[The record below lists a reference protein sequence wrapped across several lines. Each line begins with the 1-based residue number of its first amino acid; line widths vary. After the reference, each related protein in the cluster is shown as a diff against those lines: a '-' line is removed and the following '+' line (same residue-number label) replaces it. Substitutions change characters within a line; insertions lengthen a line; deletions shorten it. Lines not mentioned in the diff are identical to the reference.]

1 MSTGAACP
9 GWALPKPLPDGRWN
23 VVNSFNAQ
31 GQATGVCLVASVSG
45 VCYDD
50 ANPASPTQIDWVSM
64 SGSFAYDT
72 EAETGSRTL
81 VADGNAGVVCWDW
94 VTLAPC
100 TGGAY
105 DAGGRLNYD
114 VGGDPLPWAYGT
126 AFDGSCVHGLG
137 DPGLVFSVDPKGS
150 SPCSSLGSTRTLDL
164 RKQRC
169 DGGVGRATWAQA
181 SLQDTTA
188 GELTSV
194 VLTVRDAASGQVLA
208 TKDISSGPLDLS
220 AIDASAHPAITA
232 VATARSAPGDAGW
245 ADAVP
250 PRIRIAWHADPR
262 QLCFET
268 TTPAT
273 CEVAPVS
280 VKAALGEVF
289 ATKQLTLTP
298 AACLAPTPAPV
309 AEVKRST
316 DLVLGCSDR
325 RVVLEDV
332 FIEGS
337 KVRLLGVAAREFAG
351 RKVLVAFGASAKT
364 VAQATVGADGHF
376 TATAPLPAKKLRN
389 SNKARYVA
397 KIGSEASLALKLAR
411 RMLVTKVAAA
421 GNRVTIAGKVVG
433 PLATSAKDRTIT
445 LQRVV
450 ACKRAETVR
459 TFAPARNGSFSITVN
474 APAGQKAAVYRLST
488 RVRKST
494 RAKKLTT
501 TFTLPRAVD
510 FG

>member
-1 MSTGAACP
+1 M
-9 GWALPKPLPDGRWN
+9 
-23 VVNSFNAQ
+23 
-31 GQATGVCLVASVSG
+31 
-45 VCYDD
+45 
-50 ANPASPTQIDWVSM
+50 
-64 SGSFAYDT
+64 
-72 EAETGSRTL
+72 
-81 VADGNAGVVCWDW
+81 
-94 VTLAPC
+94 
-100 TGGAY
+100 
-105 DAGGRLNYD
+105 
-114 VGGDPLPWAYGT
+114 
-126 AFDGSCVHGLG
+126 
-137 DPGLVFSVDPKGS
+137 
-150 SPCSSLGSTRTLDL
+150 DL

-169 DGGVGRATWAQA
+169 DGGVGRATWSQA
-181 SLQDTTA
+181 SLQDAKA

-220 AIDASAHPAITA
+220 AIDANAHPAIT
-232 VATARSAPGDAGW
+232 VEATARSAPGDAAWG
-245 ADAVP
+245 DAVP
-250 PRIRIAWHADPR
+250 PRIRIAWHGDPR

-268 TTPAT
+268 TTVPS

-280 VKAALGEVF
+280 VKGALGDVF

-298 AACLAPTPAPV
+298 IGCLTPAPPPP
-309 AEVKRST
+309 APEAKRST

-332 FIEGS
+332 FIEGR

-351 RKVLVAFGASAKT
+351 RKVAVVFGATGRT
-364 VAQATVGADGHF
+364 VAMVTVGADGHF

-411 RMLVTKVAAA
+411 RMLVTKITAA
-421 GNRVTIAGKVVG
+421 GDKVTIAGRVIG
-433 PLATSAKDRTIT
+433 PFAARSKDRTIT

-450 ACKRAETVR
+450 ACRSAETVK
-459 TFAPARNGSFSITVN
+459 TFTPAGSGSFSITVK
-474 APAGQKAAVYRLST
+474 APAGQRAAVYRLST
-488 RVRKST
+488 RVRRNAKAKGLT
-494 RAKKLTT
+494 R